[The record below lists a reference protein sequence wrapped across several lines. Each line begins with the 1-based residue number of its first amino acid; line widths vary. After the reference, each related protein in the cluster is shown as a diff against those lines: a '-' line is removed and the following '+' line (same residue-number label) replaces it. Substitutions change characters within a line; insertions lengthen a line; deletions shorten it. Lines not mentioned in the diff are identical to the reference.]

1 MLELYSRGLSKRG
14 DTVKTDSI
22 ISMLDSLYNK
32 TEGFS
37 QEELDG
43 IKSVNIFRMSY
54 TGSLLSVDFSDLDK
68 FNNLKKIAID
78 GCTVDKRAM
87 ESVCKH
93 EALDSFTLSDCDVIE
108 DAYPYFEKIQ
118 VDKLYFINTNIDLN
132 RVPGYYNLVYLE
144 NMEIEDIDTIGDTLD
159 VSRSIIK
166 NIDFI
171 VTSSFNEVIVSKNQY
186 LEFQYII
193 DNCGKNVVVRE
204 ENGQFISKD
213 VTK

>member
-1 MLELYSRGLSKRG
+1 M
-14 DTVKTDSI
+14 VI
-22 ISMLDSLYNK
+22 MHN
-32 TEGFS
+32 
-37 QEELDG
+37 
-43 IKSVNIFRMSY
+43 
-54 TGSLLSVDFSDLDK
+54 
-68 FNNLKKIAID
+68 
-78 GCTVDKRAM
+78 
-87 ESVCKH
+87 
-93 EALDSFTLSDCDVIE
+93 CDVIE